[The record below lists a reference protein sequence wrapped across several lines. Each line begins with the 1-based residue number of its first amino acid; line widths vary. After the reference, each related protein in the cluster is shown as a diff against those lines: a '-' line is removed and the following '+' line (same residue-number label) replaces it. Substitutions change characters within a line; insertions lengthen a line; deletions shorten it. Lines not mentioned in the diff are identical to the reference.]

1 MVLRTNSPGQGKGK
15 GKNSSLPAKGLIKE
29 EAKD

>member
-1 MVLRTNSPGQGKGK
+1 MVLRTNSHGQGK